1 MPSPIFLF
9 SVGTTMAGSGSG
21 AAGDAASSPF
31 RRHAPI
37 SSTTAA
43 AQHPGADRAQ
53 AHGRRRLN
61 AGRQSAESSED
72 MEREEEADDDDSDD
86 DEEETQAPMDDEMTQ
101 DLQALGRDVSPPPA
115 QRRSP
120 STSPLPLPLPLL
132 ATQGVALPPANMSP
146 FADVDTTP
154 ASGEDEDSRSES
166 SSEVSLTSARPSR
179 RRGARKRVTTACS
192 DHQDLSERLKNAV
205 WPSDNSGV
213 SFDESL
219 TGADVVLCVRR
230 GRSLSEEAPK
240 SVTTG
245 GNAGQ
250 EGIRRFHAHRF
261 MLAASSAPFR
271 AMLTGPMR
279 ESSQREVEIHEI
291 EAGIVEKMLLFM
303 YTGEV
308 VLNLENVL
316 GLLIAA
322 EMYELVALREMC
334 KGFALKHA
342 HEVFCDPQII
352 QLPEKLLLELI
363 PQDELQI
370 RELALMEALVM
381 WGESRVANA
390 DKPLG
395 DLLADMMEHVRFP
408 TMSVSDLYGKVRPL
422 VHDGVIREHLLTEA
436 LFNHL
441 KWGTQTGIAARRAKP
456 RALTATLRKRKR
468 VSFTQHVTFEST
480 AT

>member
-9 SVGTTMAGSGSG
+9 SVGTTMAGSGNG
-21 AAGDAASSPF
+21 AAGAAASSPF

-43 AQHPGADRAQ
+43 AQHPGADRPQ
-53 AHGRRRLN
+53 VHGRRRLN
-61 AGRQSAESSED
+61 TGRQSAESSED
-72 MEREEEADDDDSDD
+72 MEREEEADDDSDD
-86 DEEETQAPMDDEMTQ
+86 DDEETQAPMDDEMTQ
-101 DLQALGRDVSPPPA
+101 DLQALGRDISPPPA

-120 STSPLPLPLPLL
+120 STSPLPPL
-132 ATQGVALPPANMSP
+132 ATLGVPLPPASMSP

-154 ASGEDEDSRSES
+154 ASGEDDDSRSES
-166 SSEVSLTSARPSR
+166 SSEVSLASARPSR

-205 WPSDNSGV
+205 WPNDNSGV

-219 TGADVVLCVRR
+219 IGADVVLCVRR
-230 GRSLSEEAPK
+230 GRSLSEEASK
-240 SVTTG
+240 SVTTTE
-245 GNAGQ
+245 NAGQ
-250 EGIRRFHAHRF
+250 ENIRRFHAHRF

-279 ESSQREVEIHEI
+279 ESSQREVKIHEI

-342 HEVFCDPQII
+342 HEVFCDPQIV

-468 VSFTQHVTFEST
+468 VSFTQHVTFEPT
-480 AT
+480 TT